1 MPRLIAS
8 AAIIMALLATTTLLY
23 ADEKTV
29 TTQPQVVIHHAGYT
43 AIYQAVFRNFPL
55 QATHRLE
62 PAGNNWYFSSIASG
76 FFGQIEENST
86 FSYTDTGIIPLHY
99 NYMRSVLG
107 QNREREL
114 IYNQKNKVAVG
125 SKGDK
130 KFHVQLNGNE
140 LDQGTYALAL
150 KDDIARGFTEPCYKV
165 VDGNDIEDY
174 CFTVSG
180 KETIET
186 ALGKMDAIVVERV
199 RSLESP
205 RRTRFWFAPSLD
217 YTIAR
222 LEHQEEKGK
231 NAYSLEITY
240 YKRDEAM

>member
-1 MPRLIAS
+1 VSRLMAS
-8 AAIIMALLATTTLLY
+8 VAIFMMLLSTPLH
-23 ADEKTV
+23 ADDKQV
-29 TTQPQVVIHHAGYT
+29 PVVIQHTGYT

-62 PAGNNWYFSSIASG
+62 PAGADWYFSSIASG

-86 FSYTDTGIIPLHY
+86 FSYTETGIAPLHY
-99 NYMRSVLG
+99 NYARNVLG

-114 IYNQKNKVAVG
+114 IYNQKDKIAVG
-125 SKGDK
+125 SKGEK

-150 KDDIARGFTEPCYKV
+150 RDDIARGLTAPCYKV
-165 VDGNDIEDY
+165 VDEGRIEDY
-174 CFTVSG
+174 CFTVTG

-186 ALGKMDAIVVERV
+186 AIGKMEAFVVERV
-199 RSLESP
+199 RKPESP

-240 YKRDEAM
+240 YKRDNIQ